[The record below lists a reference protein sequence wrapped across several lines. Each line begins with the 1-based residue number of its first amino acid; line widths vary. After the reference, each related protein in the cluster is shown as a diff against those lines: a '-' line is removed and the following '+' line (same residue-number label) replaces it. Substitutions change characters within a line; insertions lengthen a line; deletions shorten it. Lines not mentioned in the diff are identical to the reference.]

1 MLPEIVNKTHKLAVI
16 GLGYV
21 GLPVAIAFAKRVS
34 VIGYDSDPTRIQQL
48 NRHRDPNNEMTA
60 SDFEWTD
67 LVFTHDPAALV
78 NAGVFII
85 TVPTPVNKNNIPD
98 LKNLLEATSLVGQYL
113 KKGDFVIY
121 ESTTFPGCTEEE
133 CIPLL
138 EKISGLTIGKDF
150 KTGYSPERINP
161 GDLNH
166 QFINLPKVVSASDAG
181 ALSEIISLYALVVS
195 APLHAAPSI
204 RVAEAS
210 KILENTQRDVNI
222 ALMNEMSLIFD
233 RMGINSQDVFEA
245 AAGKWNFLPFK
256 PGLVGGH
263 CTGVDPYYL
272 IYKSLSLGYTPTLIQ
287 SARFVNDGMALHV
300 ANRVLDHVK
309 RFTRHPKIL
318 VKGITFKENVRDL
331 RNAIISNTIRELL
344 ANGVEVEVEDP
355 MADPQS
361 VEKQYGFLPVLK
373 ESDDYDAV
381 IITVEHSAYK
391 QLNEAYY
398 CSITKE
404 QGLIADLKGIYRN
417 LIHQRKYWTL

>member
-1 MLPEIVNKTHKLAVI
+1 MLPEIVNKSYKLAVI

-21 GLPVAIAFAKRVS
+21 GLPVAIAFSKKIS
-34 VIGYDSDPTRIQQL
+34 VIGYDSDAARIQHL
-48 NRHRDPNNEMTA
+48 NQHRDPNKEIPA
-60 SDFEWTD
+60 SDFELTD
-67 LVFTHDPAALV
+67 LEFTRDPASLH
-78 NAGVFII
+78 NARVFII
-85 TVPTPVNKNNIPD
+85 TVPTPVNASNKPD
-98 LKNLLEATSLVGQYL
+98 LKYLLDATSLVGKYL

-150 KTGYSPERINP
+150 KAGYSPERINP
-161 GDLNH
+161 GDANH
-166 QFINLPKVVSASDAG
+166 QFINLPKVVSATDAD
-181 ALSEIISLYALVVS
+181 ALREILELYKLVVK
-195 APLHAAPSI
+195 APLHAAASI
-204 RVAEAS
+204 RIAEAS

-233 RMGINSQDVFEA
+233 RMGIDSHDVFEA

-272 IYKSLSLGYTPTLIQ
+272 IYKSLSLGYAPTLIQ
-287 SARFVNDGMALHV
+287 SARQVNDGMALHV

-309 RFTRHPKIL
+309 LFARHPKVL
-318 VKGITFKENVRDL
+318 VKGITFKENVSDL
-331 RNAIISNTIRELL
+331 RNAIISDTIRELL
-344 ANGVEVEVEDP
+344 AHGVKVEVEDP
-355 MADPQS
+355 MADPLV
-361 VEKQYGFLPVLK
+361 VEKQYGFPPVSK
-373 ESDDYDAV
+373 PADDYDAV
-381 IITVEHSAYK
+381 IITVQHAAYE

-417 LIHQRKYWTL
+417 RIHQRKYWTL